1 MRIYQRCGGKSIHNR
16 HFYVAEQIKLIDSI
30 VIRTYYIVG
39 LNNYKNDNNI
49 ALLNLSIKKTPQIE
63 TLFIKTEKMEKK
75 LLLAC

>member
-49 ALLNLSIKKTPQIE
+49 ALLNLSS
-63 TLFIKTEKMEKK
+63 
-75 LLLAC
+75 

>member
-63 TLFIKTEKMEKK
+63 TLFIKTEKIGKK
-75 LLLAC
+75 LLLSC